1 MNRLRITRWSFPW
14 YFAIELVAFVVLVVA
29 IVVGAS

>member
-1 MNRLRITRWSFPW
+1 MNRLRTLPW
-14 YFAIELVAFVVLVVA
+14 VLLFELVAFVVLVVA